1 MHYINNEIRSC
12 ENCQSLKKSTGG
24 KEICPNHDG
33 KLLEF
38 EKEICDFCKP
48 DQPCAPHIR
57 ATQLLDQELERA
69 EELEEESE
77 KNENEAEMEPPSKKG
92 RSVKRKATDNKNK

>member
-48 DQPCAPHIR
+48 DQPCGPHKR
-57 ATQLLDQELERA
+57 AAQLLDQELNQD
-69 EELEEESE
+69 EEEPE
-77 KNENEAEMEPPSKKG
+77 EMENDLEPPAKKG
-92 RSVKRKATDNKNK
+92 RRNRKSEKK